1 MIPGALISTLLLF
14 IPLSN
19 APLPSIGFPKPST
32 TLPNNSFPTGVSTI
46 APVLFTVSPSFTAL
60 SSPNITTPTLSLSKF
75 KAIPLDPSE
84 NSTISPA

>member
-1 MIPGALISTLLLF
+1 MPGALTSTLLFFTL
-14 IPLSN
+14 LSN

-46 APVLFTVSPSFTAL
+46 LPVLFTTSPSLTFL
-60 SSPNITTPTLSLSKF
+60 SSPKITTPTFSLSKF
-75 KAIPLDPSE
+75 RAIPLEPSA